1 MTSSLCAE
9 DIRYE
14 AAGTA
19 LKGYLAYDEQAKG
32 RRPGVLVVHEWW
44 GQNEFPRKRARML
57 AEMGYTALAL
67 DMFGDGKTADNPDDA
82 AKLATGVMQNWED
95 SKARFLAAL
104 DLLKSHST
112 VDPQRIAVIGF
123 CFGGGVALQMAREGA
138 ALDAVVSFH
147 GSLATEHPAQPGGV
161 KAKLLVL
168 HGGSDP
174 FVNDEQLIAFKN
186 EMEQA
191 GADYRIVVYG
201 GARHAFTNPDATG
214 NGEKFGLPLAYN
226 ETADRKS
233 WQEMAALFGQLF
245 GQ

>member
-1 MTSSLCAE
+1 MTSLHAE
-9 DIRYE
+9 DIGYQ
-14 AAGTA
+14 AAGTS

-32 RRPGVLVVHEWW
+32 PRPGILVVHEWW
-44 GQNEFPRKRARML
+44 GQNEFPRRRARML

-67 DMFGDGKTADNPDDA
+67 DMFGEGRTADNPDDA

-104 DLLKSHST
+104 DLLKNHST
-112 VDPQRIAVIGF
+112 VDAKQVAAIGF

-138 ALDAVVSFH
+138 DLDAVVSFH
-147 GSLATEHPAQPGGV
+147 GSLGTERPAQSGEV

-168 HGGSDP
+168 HGGADP
-174 FVNDEQLIAFKN
+174 FVDDGQLIAFKN

-201 GARHAFTNPDATG
+201 GAKHAFTNPDATG
-214 NGEKFGLPLAYN
+214 NGEKFGLPLAYD

-233 WQEMAALFGQLF
+233 WEEMEELFQKLF
-245 GQ
+245 KK